1 MTVSKLSKDR
11 IVQKRLAAFLVMFTA
26 PQSVVPTTTSRSRCD
41 RYSTAKTLD
50 IVLEI
55 LLDAGLGLE
64 AARPLSQD
72 SCNWLLPRVLRAPKN
87 GSRFEI
93 TIGLRGGYDCRGV
106 IGATVVRS
114 EAMTFEALTMMLRS
128 LAALEVVEQV

>member
-1 MTVSKLSKDR
+1 VTVSKLSNDKVIQR
-11 IVQKRLAAFLVMFTA
+11 RLAAFLAMFTA
-26 PQSVVPTTTSRSRCD
+26 PQSVVPTVTSQRRCD
-41 RYSTAKTLD
+41 RSAAARTLD

-64 AARPLSQD
+64 AAPSLPQD
-72 SCNWLLPRVLRAPKN
+72 SCNWSLPRVLCAPKN

-106 IGATVVRS
+106 IGTTVVRS

-128 LAALEVVEQV
+128 LAALEIGEEL